1 MRVPNPCCSFDFCA
15 MRELPPGGLRSSLD
29 GGELLFDRIVCCAG
43 AAAIAF
49 GGSWFVSAGAVCDRR
64 FVDCDALT
72 ELMVGRELFKPL
84 CWLSSPSS
92 CRSTRFS
99 LARPSRSCPCSD
111 KDRASSWIRLR

>member
-1 MRVPNPCCSFDFCA
+1 MRVPNPCCSFEFCA

-29 GGELLFDRIVCCAG
+29 GGELLFDRILCCAR

-49 GGSWFVSAGAVCDRR
+49 GGSRFVSAGAVCDRG

-72 ELMVGRELFKPL
+72 ELIGRRGLSKPL
-84 CWLSSPSS
+84 CWLSRPSS

-99 LARPSRSCPCSD
+99 LAR
-111 KDRASSWIRLR
+111 